1 MCWKMRPNPTY
12 GWTQPMSISVPQGSF
27 LGPLTFIILVDGMT
41 AGDFTHKY
49 IDDNTLT
56 ELVPRQATSR
66 MQLVVDDLAFQAIQC
81 HMNINGKKL
90 CYSLS
95 QTDRATRR
103 FSRILANCCTTAYEQ
118 LVRQ

>member
-56 ELVPRQATSR
+56 ELIPKQAISR

-90 CYSLS
+90 CYSLL

-103 FSRILANCCTTAYEQ
+103 FSRIFANCCTTAYEQ